1 MIMFLKDKSLCITEC
16 YMERPKMTELVIPE
30 IRPEFHGYTHSFNRY
45 FELNGQRYDRLELI
59 QSHGILSPMEAKR
72 RGIPFKQN
80 ISVKIGGVKDYEEI
94 IFLFPIRDSKLIPT
108 GPGNITLILDA
119 QLPILTPED
128 MQVRYWNNWVELT
141 RMYGGEVYGY
151 RCIQPTFIKDIIG
164 I

>member
-1 MIMFLKDKSLCITEC
+1 
-16 YMERPKMTELVIPE
+16 MTELIIPE
-30 IRPEFHGYTHSFNRY
+30 IRPEFHGYTDSFNRY
-45 FELNGQRYDRLELI
+45 FELNGQRHDRLELI

-80 ISVKIGGVKDYEEI
+80 ISVKMGGVENYEEI

-108 GPGNITLILDA
+108 GPGNITLILDV
-119 QLPILTPED
+119 QLPILTPEN
-128 MQVRYWNNWVELT
+128 MKLRYGSSWIELT

-151 RCIQPTFIKDIIG
+151 RCIQPNFIKDIIG